1 MKGAPMKLS
10 ARNQMRGTVSAI
22 KEGAVEAQV
31 TLDVN
36 GQKITAVVTM
46 DALADLGLA
55 VGSPAIAIVKADNVM
70 LATD

>member
-1 MKGAPMKLS
+1 MKLS

-46 DALADLGLA
+46 DALAELGLA
-55 VGSPAIAIVKADNVM
+55 VGSPATAIIKADNVM
-70 LATD
+70 LAVD